1 MRTLKYAILGLL
13 TREPLTGYDIAKEFD
28 KAISDFWNA
37 KYSQIYPELKKLT
50 EEGLVSFE
58 TSMHGEQQEKKI
70 YSITERGKKDFLIWL
85 ESDKTETPS
94 PKDILKLRLYFSENM
109 DDKQLKKML
118 LKHLDKHEE
127 KLKILEE
134 GIKNLFGDMDLSV
147 LNKEQ
152 RGDYM
157 VVHQGI
163 YREQAYVDWLKMC
176 LDTFFSEIRL

>member
-1 MRTLKYAILGLL
+1 MRNLKYAILGLL
-13 TREPLTGYDIAKEFD
+13 TREPLTGYDIAREFD

-58 TSMHGEQQEKKI
+58 TTMHGEQQEKKI
-70 YSITERGKKDFLIWL
+70 YSITEKGREDFSVWL

-94 PKDILKLRLYFSENM
+94 PKDILKLRLYFSEAM

-118 LKHLDKHEE
+118 LKHLDRHEE
-127 KLKILEE
+127 KLKILEKGVE
-134 GIKNLFGDMDLSV
+134 KLFGGADLSS
-147 LNKEQ
+147 LDKIQ

-157 VVHQGI
+157 VVHQGV
-163 YREQAYVDWLKMC
+163 YRERAYIDWLKMC